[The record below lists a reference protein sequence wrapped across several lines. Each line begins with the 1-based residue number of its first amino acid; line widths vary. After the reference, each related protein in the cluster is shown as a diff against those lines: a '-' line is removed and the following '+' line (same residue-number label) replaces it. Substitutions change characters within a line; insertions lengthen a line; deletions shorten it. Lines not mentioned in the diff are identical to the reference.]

1 LFGESGSRRV
11 TLLLPTRASLC
22 DTEHCTGSSLQGCAR
37 PACMHAACHRIVT
50 RPETLGRQPSTVPP
64 IGTSQCAPRYMCNAY
79 SQCVQSYMVFPFVSL
94 VSRARW
100 LIVSSIGT
108 SSGWMLLSKRCVLHV
123 AANGNQQPGYPPFRT
138 SAATGSGHG
147 TIPGKRHVTRTRQPR
162 NVVASVLARLRKV
175 AQEAGLSFGAARSMA
190 ARIAQNRGAIGE
202 NPRMT

>member
-1 LFGESGSRRV
+1 MFGESGSRRV

-37 PACMHAACHRIVT
+37 PACMDAAR
-50 RPETLGRQPSTVPP
+50 STTAKPFVHHFLLLQV
-64 IGTSQCAPRYMCNAY
+64 GGGDR
-79 SQCVQSYMVFPFVSL
+79 QSYMAFPFVSL

-108 SSGWMLLSKRCVLHV
+108 SSGWMSLSKRCVLHV
-123 AANGNQQPGYPPFRT
+123 AANGNQQPEHPPFRT

-190 ARIAQNRGAIGE
+190 ARIAQNRSAIGE